1 MLTLLLLEL
10 LMSSP
15 LTVEGPGVP
24 PGIQTFDELRWKQR
38 VLLLFPGES
47 RAPWQAQLQGLEQA
61 RPGLAE
67 RDVLVLVVGGAA
79 GEEARLPEAREARER
94 WKVAPG
100 EGAAVLIGKDGGE
113 KWRSP
118 LPAPLKDLFPVID
131 AMPMRQQERGG
142 KGKTLPPRP

>member
-10 LMSSP
+10 LMTAP

-24 PGIQTFDELRWKQR
+24 EGVETLDGLRWKQR
-38 VLLLFPGES
+38 VLLLFPGEPGG
-47 RAPWQAQLQGLEQA
+47 AWQAQLQGLERA
-61 RPGLAE
+61 RPELAE
-67 RDVLVLVVGGAA
+67 RDVLVLIVGEKPGKD
-79 GEEARLPEAREARER
+79 ARLPDEREARAR

-118 LPAPLKDLFPVID
+118 LPAPLEEMFPVID
-131 AMPMRQQERGG
+131 AMPMRRQERGG
-142 KGKTLPPRP
+142 